1 MPIQRREAVVVSEA
15 PPSSRFRERVRTTNP
30 YAGYVYGATG
40 SDSWTD
46 GYIKIGTHKFNIV
59 TKFVPLSGGDEAI
72 EIDFAVEDNWLTV
85 DANRLFRTGGKTWSG
100 YITYPDW
107 LRAEV
112 DYPGNTYIFTHRG
125 TQWGDRRPIVFVIR
139 ERARRN

>member
-15 PPSSRFRERVRTTNP
+15 PPSGRFRERVRITNP
-30 YAGYVYGATG
+30 YAGYVYGAPG
-40 SDSWTD
+40 GDSWTE
-46 GYIKIGTHKFNIV
+46 GYIKIGIRKFNIV

-72 EIDFAVEDNWLTV
+72 EIEFNVEDNWLTA
-85 DANRLFRTGGKTWSG
+85 DANRFFRTGGKTWAG
-100 YITYPDW
+100 YLTYPDW

-112 DYPGNTYIFTHRG
+112 DYPGNTYTFTYRG
-125 TQWGDRRPIVFVIR
+125 TAWGGHRPVAFAIR